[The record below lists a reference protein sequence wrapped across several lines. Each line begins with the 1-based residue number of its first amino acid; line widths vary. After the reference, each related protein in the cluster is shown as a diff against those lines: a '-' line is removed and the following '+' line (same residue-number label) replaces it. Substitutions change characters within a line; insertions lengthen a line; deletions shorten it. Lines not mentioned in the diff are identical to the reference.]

1 MDRIIMF
8 AAAENGWFSFHSDF
22 TDQPVDLGPVVRA
35 LIVLTIASVI
45 FAIFFRLFQQLSGRR
60 SNSPL
65 GLFVSLCRAHRLSWR
80 ESWLLWRVAAAHQ
93 LPDPAR
99 LFLEMRWY
107 DSAELPKRL
116 RAYSAQLAG
125 LRDRL
130 IGLSAAQGVCVAD
143 DGTLRDSAARNPH
156 RPSSI

>member
-1 MDRIIMF
+1 MDRIVMF
-8 AAAENGWFSFHSDF
+8 AAAESRWFSFHSDF

-45 FAIFFRLFQQLSGRR
+45 FAIFFRLFQQLSGQR

-93 LPDPAR
+93 LHDPAR
-99 LFLEMRWY
+99 LFLEIRWY
-107 DSAELPKRL
+107 DSAGLPQRL
-116 RAYSAQLAG
+116 RAYSGQLEG

-130 IGLSAAQGVCVAD
+130 IGLPTGRADCIAD
-143 DGTLRDSAARNPH
+143 DNAEQRFAARKTTVA
-156 RPSSI
+156 